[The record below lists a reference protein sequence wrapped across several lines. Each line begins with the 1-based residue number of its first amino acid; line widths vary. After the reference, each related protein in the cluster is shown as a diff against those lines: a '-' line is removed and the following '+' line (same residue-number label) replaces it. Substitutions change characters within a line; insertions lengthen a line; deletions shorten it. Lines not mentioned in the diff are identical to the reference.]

1 MFMERQGYSGL
12 SITSFIVSILGA
24 IFFLLVW
31 ITAFASAADEV
42 VGAMAV
48 IQFFMNLVGVSTGVP
63 SLFSQSKK
71 RLLGILATILSVAT
85 FIITLSAILIG
96 LSIM

>member
-1 MFMERQGYSGL
+1 MERQGYSGI
-12 SITSFIVSILGA
+12 SITSLVVSILGT

-31 ITAFASAADEV
+31 ITAAAAAADEV

-48 IQFFMNLVGVSTGVP
+48 IQFFMNLVGFSTGVA

-71 RLLGILATILSVAT
+71 RVLGILGTILSVAT

-96 LSIM
+96 LAIM